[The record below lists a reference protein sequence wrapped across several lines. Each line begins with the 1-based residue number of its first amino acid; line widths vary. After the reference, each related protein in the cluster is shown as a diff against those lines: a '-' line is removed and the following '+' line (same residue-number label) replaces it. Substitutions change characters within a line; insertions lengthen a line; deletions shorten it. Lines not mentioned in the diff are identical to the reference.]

1 MGRLVGLPKLN
12 SSVAKMIC
20 FNNAN
25 FKQLYWYK
33 ASKNQ
38 WLIDEHI
45 LYKTVSYDN

>member
-1 MGRLVGLPKLN
+1 MGRLVGLPKQN
-12 SSVAKMIC
+12 SLVAKMIC

-25 FKQLYWYK
+25 FKQLYWYN

-45 LYKTVSYDN
+45 LCKTVSYDN

>member
-20 FNNAN
+20 FHNAN
-25 FKQLYWYK
+25 FIQLDWHK
-33 ASKNQ
+33 ASKTQ